1 MVQATGGLLHGPL
14 SGGTMHICLDMQ
26 KLFAPDGPWA
36 TPWMERVLPVAVR
49 LSEALRGRT
58 VFTRFIPAASP
69 EEEIGVWRRF
79 YRRWEAVTRERLA
92 PGMLD
97 LVDELAPFAQ
107 SAPVVDKSRLSAFS
121 APGLAPLLNARGADT
136 LIFSGAETDMCVLAS
151 VLGAVDRGYRVII
164 AEDAV
169 CSSSDSG
176 HDALMTLYRERF
188 TEQIE
193 TVDSAVLLEA
203 CRSLPAV

>member
-1 MVQATGGLLHGPL
+1 MVEAPGGLLHGPL
-14 SGGTMHICLDMQ
+14 SVGTTHLCLDMQ

-36 TPWMERVLPVAVR
+36 TPWMTRVLPVTVKLA
-49 LSEALRGRT
+49 EAFRDRT
-58 VFTRFIPAASP
+58 VFTRFIPPVTADA
-69 EEEIGVWRRF
+69 EIGVWRRF
-79 YRRWEAVTRERLA
+79 YRRWEAVTREQLP

-97 LVDELAPFAQ
+97 LVDEFAPFAPP
-107 SAPVVDKSRLSAFS
+107 APVVDKTRLSAFS
-121 APGLAPLLNARGADT
+121 APGLAAALNARATDT
-136 LIFSGAETDMCVLAS
+136 LVISGAETDMCVLAS

-164 AEDAV
+164 VTDAV

-193 TVDSAVLLEA
+193 AVESAILLDA
-203 CRSLPAV
+203 WRG